1 MTQAIAYIRVSTV
14 EQATEGVSLKAQ
26 RKLIRSYARFK
37 KLTIAEVIVDAGIS
51 AGKPLQER
59 DGGKKLFEL
68 AQADHINAVIAYKLD
83 RLFRDAADC
92 LTVTKHWDALDV
104 DLHLVDLGGQP
115 VDTSTAIG
123 RFFLTIMAGVAEM
136 ERNMIRE
143 RTKAALAHLKAE
155 GKRTGSVPY
164 GSTLASDGKTL
175 LKEPN
180 EQKVIR
186 LAKRLRKKGKSLSQI
201 ANALAEKGHHSR
213 AGTVFFAM
221 QISRMLG

>member
-1 MTQAIAYIRVSTV
+1 MIQAIAYIRVSTV
-14 EQATEGVSLKAQ
+14 EQATKGVSIRAQ
-26 RKLIRSYARFK
+26 RKLIRNYARFK
-37 KLTIAEVIVDAGIS
+37 KLKITEVIVEAGIS

-68 AQADHINAVIAYKLD
+68 AQDEQIRAIIAYKLD

-115 VDTSTAIG
+115 VDTSSAIG

-143 RTKAALAHLKAE
+143 RTKAALAHLKE
-155 GKRTGSVPY
+155 QGQRTGSVPY
-164 GSTLASDGKTL
+164 GSALAPDGKTL
-175 LKEPN
+175 IKEPN

-186 LAKRLRKKGKSLSQI
+186 LAKRLRKKDKSLRQI
-201 ANALAEKGHHSR
+201 AKELSKRGFKSR
-213 AGTVFFAM
+213 TGRVFYAQ
-221 QISRMLG
+221 QISRMLT